1 MTFKKN
7 PPLGSILVGK
17 IIPKSGGDTM
27 FSSLS
32 AAYDDLSREWKDRL
46 EEMQAVHSFEFGF
59 KESLDEEGGRE
70 RLADALL
77 ENPPNIAPSYQRTPF
92 YG

>member
-1 MTFKKN
+1 MAYGYDIQKK

-32 AAYDDLSREWKDRL
+32 AAYDDLSREWKLNLRN
-46 EEMQAVHSFEFGF
+46 ASN
-59 KESLDEEGGRE
+59 S
-70 RLADALL
+70 
-77 ENPPNIAPSYQRTPF
+77 
-92 YG
+92 